1 MTESVS
7 KTLLPDGLRDGL
19 PPEAGHEADIHNLML
34 AAFGARGYERVSPPL
49 VEFEDSLLNGAG
61 EALALST
68 FRLMDPASQ
77 RMMGVRA
84 DMTPQIA
91 RIATTRLRKAPRP
104 LRLSYGGAVL
114 RVRGNQLQ
122 PEREFRQAGVEL
134 IGSDSSAAD
143 SEVILVAYEALKA
156 SGAERLSVDLTLP
169 TLVSEICNDLGV
181 DAETQQQFRAALDR
195 KDPATVAEIGG
206 AAASVLSALLASVG
220 PADKAMPTLD
230 GLTLTDAA
238 SSERQRLHDVIA
250 ALRREASDLDITVD
264 AVENRGFEYHSGLSF
279 TFFARGVRGELGC
292 GGRYCAGEADEPAT
306 GFSLFVHN
314 LLRALP
320 TPNTARR
327 LLVPVGTGETVTADL
342 RRQGWITVAALE
354 ELDAPASE
362 AARLNC
368 SHFLAESGPVAL
380 NNNGEKE

>member
-1 MTESVS
+1 MTEAVS
-7 KTLLPDGLRDGL
+7 KSLLPDGLRDGL

-114 RVRGNQLQ
+114 RVRGNQLT
-122 PEREFRQAGVEL
+122 PEREFSQAGVEL

-143 SEVILVAYEALKA
+143 AEVILVAYEALKS

-169 TLVSEICNDLGV
+169 TLVPEICNDLGV
-181 DAETQQQFRAALDR
+181 DAETQQRFRAALDR
-195 KDPATVAEIGG
+195 KDPATVTEIGG
-206 AAASVLSALLASVG
+206 AAAPVLSALLASVG
-220 PADKAMPTLD
+220 PVEKALLVID
-230 GLTLTDAA
+230 GLTISDAA
-238 SSERQRLHDVIA
+238 SAERQRLHDVITV
-250 ALRREASDLDITVD
+250 LRREAPDLDITVD

-292 GGRYCAGEADEPAT
+292 GGRYCAGAAAEPAT

-320 TPNTARR
+320 SPAQSKR
-327 LLVPVGTGETVTADL
+327 LLVPVATGEEDAADL

-354 ELDAPASE
+354 ELDDLSPE
-362 AARLNC
+362 AVRLNC
-368 SHFLAESGPVAL
+368 SHYLAESGPVAVK
-380 NNNGEKE
+380 NNGEKE

>member
-1 MTESVS
+1 MTESAS
-7 KTLLPDGLRDGL
+7 KSLLPDGLRDGL
-19 PPEAGHEADIHNLML
+19 PPEAGHESDIHNLML

-91 RIATTRLRKAPRP
+91 RIATTRLRKVARP

-122 PEREFRQAGVEL
+122 PDREFRQAGVEL

-156 SGAERLSVDLTLP
+156 SGAEALSVDLTLP
-169 TLVSEICNDLGV
+169 TLVTEICNDLGI
-181 DAETQQQFRAALDR
+181 DTDTQRQFRVALDR
-195 KDPATVAEIGG
+195 KDPATVTEIGG
-206 AAASVLSALLASVG
+206 AAAPVLSALLASVG
-220 PADKAMPTLD
+220 PADKALKTID
-230 GLTLTDAA
+230 GLTLNDTA
-238 SSERQRLHDVIA
+238 SAERQRLHDVITT
-250 ALRREASDLDITVD
+250 LRREAPDLDITVD

-292 GGRYCAGEADEPAT
+292 GGRYSAGEADEPAT

-320 TPNTARR
+320 APTMPKR
-327 LLVPVGTGETVTADL
+327 LLVPVETGEGMAADL

-354 ELDAPASE
+354 KPDDLALE

-368 SHFLAESGPVAL
+368 SHYLAESGPVAL
-380 NNNGEKE
+380 NKNGEEE